1 MDSSEIAGILLWGG
15 FVLIAVIMTFSLA
28 KWISQV
34 LREREARIVQAAR
47 DKALRLSKA
56 RTERRQALPVVEMAA
71 DMSPVAKTPLP
82 LNVPEYSEA
91 FLSDVE
97 KEQIEMYRTVDP
109 SKWPVHRESFWVVC
123 YSAFRGILGLIA
135 LLCLLGV
142 ALGDLDVAYIHLGG
156 AGFWLALI
164 CLPVTLTLGTLYFAL
179 VWGEWW
185 LLILFVLAN
194 VLFKVASKED

>member
-56 RTERRQALPVVEMAA
+56 RT
-71 DMSPVAKTPLP
+71 
-82 LNVPEYSEA
+82 
-91 FLSDVE
+91 E